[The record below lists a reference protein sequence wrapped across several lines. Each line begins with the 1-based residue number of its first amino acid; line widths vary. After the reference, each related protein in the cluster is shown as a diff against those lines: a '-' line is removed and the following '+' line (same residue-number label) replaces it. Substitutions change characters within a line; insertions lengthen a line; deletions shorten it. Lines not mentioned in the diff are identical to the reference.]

1 MVSDAMDLIL
11 NEGYGQGDAQ
21 VISTTELRQGMTL
34 IEAVFTI
41 QCTAPAALRTDRYL
55 HSSTRTIHVGI
66 DGNDYSEVMQHIDVE
81 SHRKHFD
88 RNKLKQVVLGNKGP
102 IGGMI
107 DKAREIADG
116 ELPMLLAEAN
126 AALDEEF
133 SEDIDRLSALAKIN
147 PLVSDD
153 DIKAL
158 EARREAIREAMSAA
172 VIHPVSIRVLFNQ

>member
-1 MVSDAMDLIL
+1 M
-11 NEGYGQGDAQ
+11 
-21 VISTTELRQGMTL
+21 
-34 IEAVFTI
+34 
-41 QCTAPAALRTDRYL
+41 
-55 HSSTRTIHVGI
+55 
-66 DGNDYSEVMQHIDVE
+66 E